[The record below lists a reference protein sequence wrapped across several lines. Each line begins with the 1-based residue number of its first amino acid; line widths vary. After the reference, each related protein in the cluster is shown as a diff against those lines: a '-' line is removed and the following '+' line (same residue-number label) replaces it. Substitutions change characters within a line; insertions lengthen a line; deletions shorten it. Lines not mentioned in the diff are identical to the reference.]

1 MKVLIFGSRKWNG
14 RSVVYS
20 LLDELLTNTMA
31 NDLFPLVVMEGGA
44 AGVDR
49 FAREW
54 CEEMAGDGHGVVW
67 EPHPAAW
74 NEHHPDW
81 CDGTCAGSRKERPYC
96 SLAGFRR
103 NQEMADAK
111 PDCAFGWGETN
122 GTMDMRDRL
131 YAAGV
136 PTARFWKDG
145 AHMRSEAN
153 DPWLLSA
160 NTRTQPKP
168 KASHPGNETPEEA

>member
-1 MKVLIFGSRKWNG
+1 MLVFGSRKWTG
-14 RSVVYS
+14 RSMVFV
-20 LLDELLTNTMA
+20 LLDEVLKNA
-31 NDLFPLVVMEGGA
+31 EAHDDLFPLVVMEGGA

-54 CEEMAGDGHGVVW
+54 CEEMAGDDHGVVW
-67 EPHPAAW
+67 EPHPAKW

-81 CDGTCAGSRKERPYC
+81 CDGSCPGSRKSRPYC

-111 PDCAFGWGETN
+111 PDVAFGWGDTN

-131 YAAGV
+131 FAAEI
-136 PTARFWKDG
+136 PTTRWWYDG
-145 AHMRSEAN
+145 PMLLSEAN

-160 NTRTQPKP
+160 NTRTVPKP
-168 KASHPGNETPEEA
+168 KRTRSEEVRP